1 MSRRRKIEIK
11 ASELACFD
19 TLVETLRTRPEFA
32 DLDPT
37 SLHVWAYEN
46 YEPTIRNAARAI
58 RHFDHWLAAHRNEMF
73 LSSYSGNRLFCK
85 KDLAE
90 ALGITRPTL
99 DRWIANGWL
108 EGCTARAFSNGERCY
123 SADAVREALEKLKQ
137 NSQKQLC
144 FGGRFLSKTVFFYS
158 SKQSLYTLRSKR
170 KTEVDRCNSFLKFH
184 RLSDYVRSWQKAAL
198 FCNTI
203 TYFRQPR

>member
-32 DLDPT
+32 DFDPT

-58 RHFDHWLAAHRNEMF
+58 RHFDYWLAAHRNEMF

-85 KDLAE
+85 KGFGRSSGNYTPD
-90 ALGITRPTL
+90 TRPVDCERLAGKMHRTRIFEWRTVL
-99 DRWIANGWL
+99 
-108 EGCTARAFSNGERCY
+108 FSRR
-123 SADAVREALEKLKQ
+123 SA
-137 NSQKQLC
+137 
-144 FGGRFLSKTVFFYS
+144 
-158 SKQSLYTLRSKR
+158 
-170 KTEVDRCNSFLKFH
+170 
-184 RLSDYVRSWQKAAL
+184 
-198 FCNTI
+198 
-203 TYFRQPR
+203 

>member
-1 MSRRRKIEIK
+1 MLNNKIHLKNVFEMPRRRKIEIK

-32 DLDPT
+32 DFDPT

-58 RHFDHWLAAHRNEMF
+58 RHFDYWLAAHRNEMF

-123 SADAVREALEKLKQ
+123 SADAVREALEKL
-137 NSQKQLC
+137 N
-144 FGGRFLSKTVFFYS
+144 KTH
-158 SKQSLYTLRSKR
+158 K
-170 KTEVDRCNSFLKFH
+170 NSFVSEDGSYQKPSSFIH
-184 RLSDYVRSWQKAAL
+184 RNNHFTHCGQNGKQR
-198 FCNTI
+198 
-203 TYFRQPR
+203 

>member
-1 MSRRRKIEIK
+1 MHITILYPPPPKKYQLCPVVANRDQS
-11 ASELACFD
+11 
-19 TLVETLRTRPEFA
+19 LRTGMLRHVGRDIAHRPEFA

-123 SADAVREALEKLKQ
+123 SADAVREALEKLK
-137 NSQKQLC
+137 
-144 FGGRFLSKTVFFYS
+144 
-158 SKQSLYTLRSKR
+158 
-170 KTEVDRCNSFLKFH
+170 
-184 RLSDYVRSWQKAAL
+184 
-198 FCNTI
+198 
-203 TYFRQPR
+203 

>member
-32 DLDPT
+32 DFDPT

-58 RHFDHWLAAHRNEMF
+58 RHFDYWLAAHRNEMF

-90 ALGITRPTL
+90 ALGIHARHSTGGLRTAGWKDAPHAHF
-99 DRWIANGWL
+99 RMENGAIRQ
-108 EGCTARAFSNGERCY
+108 T
-123 SADAVREALEKLKQ
+123 
-137 NSQKQLC
+137 
-144 FGGRFLSKTVFFYS
+144 
-158 SKQSLYTLRSKR
+158 QSVKHW
-170 KTEVDRCNSFLKFH
+170 KN
-184 RLSDYVRSWQKAAL
+184 
-198 FCNTI
+198 
-203 TYFRQPR
+203 

>member
-32 DLDPT
+32 DFDPT

-90 ALGITRPTL
+90 ALGITRP
-99 DRWIANGWL
+99 
-108 EGCTARAFSNGERCY
+108 
-123 SADAVREALEKLKQ
+123 
-137 NSQKQLC
+137 
-144 FGGRFLSKTVFFYS
+144 
-158 SKQSLYTLRSKR
+158 
-170 KTEVDRCNSFLKFH
+170 NSF
-184 RLSDYVRSWQKAAL
+184 
-198 FCNTI
+198 
-203 TYFRQPR
+203 

>member
-1 MSRRRKIEIK
+1 MHITILYPPRQKISTMSRRRKIEIK

-85 KDLAE
+85 RIWPKLWELHARHSTGGLRTAGWKDAPHAHFRME
-90 ALGITRPTL
+90 
-99 DRWIANGWL
+99 NGAIRQ
-108 EGCTARAFSNGERCY
+108 T
-123 SADAVREALEKLKQ
+123 
-137 NSQKQLC
+137 
-144 FGGRFLSKTVFFYS
+144 
-158 SKQSLYTLRSKR
+158 QSVKHW
-170 KTEVDRCNSFLKFH
+170 KN
-184 RLSDYVRSWQKAAL
+184 
-198 FCNTI
+198 
-203 TYFRQPR
+203 

>member
-1 MSRRRKIEIK
+1 M
-11 ASELACFD
+11 
-19 TLVETLRTRPEFA
+19 LRHVGRDIAHRPEFA
-32 DLDPT
+32 DFDPT

-123 SADAVREALEKLKQ
+123 SADAVREALEKLK
-137 NSQKQLC
+137 
-144 FGGRFLSKTVFFYS
+144 
-158 SKQSLYTLRSKR
+158 
-170 KTEVDRCNSFLKFH
+170 
-184 RLSDYVRSWQKAAL
+184 
-198 FCNTI
+198 
-203 TYFRQPR
+203 

>member
-1 MSRRRKIEIK
+1 MPRRRKIEIK

-32 DLDPT
+32 DFDPT

-58 RHFDHWLAAHRNEMF
+58 RHFDYWLAAHRNEMF

-123 SADAVREALEKLKQ
+123 SADAVREALEKLK
-137 NSQKQLC
+137 
-144 FGGRFLSKTVFFYS
+144 
-158 SKQSLYTLRSKR
+158 
-170 KTEVDRCNSFLKFH
+170 
-184 RLSDYVRSWQKAAL
+184 
-198 FCNTI
+198 
-203 TYFRQPR
+203 

>member
-90 ALGITRPTL
+90 A
-99 DRWIANGWL
+99 
-108 EGCTARAFSNGERCY
+108 CTARAFSNGERCY
-123 SADAVREALEKLKQ
+123 SADAVREALEKLK
-137 NSQKQLC
+137 
-144 FGGRFLSKTVFFYS
+144 
-158 SKQSLYTLRSKR
+158 
-170 KTEVDRCNSFLKFH
+170 
-184 RLSDYVRSWQKAAL
+184 
-198 FCNTI
+198 
-203 TYFRQPR
+203 

>member
-32 DLDPT
+32 DFDPT

-99 DRWIANGWL
+99 DRWITNGWL
-108 EGCTARAFSNGERCY
+108 EPCRVQISSSGDTFFAAN
-123 SADAVREALEKLKQ
+123 AVREVLI
-137 NSQKQLC
+137 
-144 FGGRFLSKTVFFYS
+144 RFSN
-158 SKQSLYTLRSKR
+158 
-170 KTEVDRCNSFLKFH
+170 E
-184 RLSDYVRSWQKAAL
+184 
-198 FCNTI
+198 
-203 TYFRQPR
+203 

>member
-1 MSRRRKIEIK
+1 MHITILSPPPKNINYVPSSQNRDQ
-11 ASELACFD
+11 S
-19 TLVETLRTRPEFA
+19 LRTGMLRHVGRDIAHRPEFA
-32 DLDPT
+32 DFDPT

-108 EGCTARAFSNGERCY
+108 EGCTVRAFSNGEGCY
-123 SADAVREALEKLKQ
+123 SADAVREALEKLK
-137 NSQKQLC
+137 
-144 FGGRFLSKTVFFYS
+144 
-158 SKQSLYTLRSKR
+158 
-170 KTEVDRCNSFLKFH
+170 
-184 RLSDYVRSWQKAAL
+184 
-198 FCNTI
+198 
-203 TYFRQPR
+203 

>member
-1 MSRRRKIEIK
+1 MLNNKNSFEKCIRNAPSSQNRDQ
-11 ASELACFD
+11 S
-19 TLVETLRTRPEFA
+19 LRTGMLRHVGRDIAHPAGVCRLRP
-32 DLDPT
+32 DKST
-37 SLHVWAYEN
+37 VWAYEN

-123 SADAVREALEKLKQ
+123 SADAVREALEKLK
-137 NSQKQLC
+137 
-144 FGGRFLSKTVFFYS
+144 
-158 SKQSLYTLRSKR
+158 
-170 KTEVDRCNSFLKFH
+170 
-184 RLSDYVRSWQKAAL
+184 
-198 FCNTI
+198 
-203 TYFRQPR
+203 

>member
-123 SADAVREALEKLKQ
+123 SADAVREALEKLLQ

>member
-1 MSRRRKIEIK
+1 MCGHTRITNRRSEMQQGLFVILIIGWRHIETKCFSRRIRAIDCSVKRIWPK
-11 ASELACFD
+11 LWELHARHS
-19 TLVETLRTRPEFA
+19 TGGLRTAGWKDAPHAHFRM
-32 DLDPT
+32 
-37 SLHVWAYEN
+37 EN
-46 YEPTIRNAARAI
+46 GAI
-58 RHFDHWLAAHRNEMF
+58 RQTQSVKHW
-73 LSSYSGNRLFCK
+73 K
-85 KDLAE
+85 IK
-90 ALGITRPTL
+90 I
-99 DRWIANGWL
+99 
-108 EGCTARAFSNGERCY
+108 
-123 SADAVREALEKLKQ
+123 KLT
-137 NSQKQLC
+137 KQLC

>member
-32 DLDPT
+32 DFDPT

-123 SADAVREALEKLKQ
+123 SADAVREALEKLK
-137 NSQKQLC
+137 LT
-144 FGGRFLSKTVFFYS
+144 KTALFRRTVLIKNRPLLFIETI
-158 SKQSLYTLRSKR
+158 TLHTAV
-170 KTEVDRCNSFLKFH
+170 KTENRGRPMQFIPK
-184 RLSDYVRSWQKAAL
+184 
-198 FCNTI
+198 I
-203 TYFRQPR
+203 P

>member
-58 RHFDHWLAAHRNEMF
+58 RHFDHWLAA
-73 LSSYSGNRLFCK
+73 
-85 KDLAE
+85 
-90 ALGITRPTL
+90 
-99 DRWIANGWL
+99 
-108 EGCTARAFSNGERCY
+108 
-123 SADAVREALEKLKQ
+123 
-137 NSQKQLC
+137 QKNA
-144 FGGRFLSKTVFFYS
+144 SKTKTV
-158 SKQSLYTLRSKR
+158 QSVRNNPQLLKAKTAAVEPQRR
-170 KTEVDRCNSFLKFH
+170 KGVK
-184 RLSDYVRSWQKAAL
+184 V
-198 FCNTI
+198 
-203 TYFRQPR
+203 